1 MSPDQVSFALQNPTH
16 LSFPSTRAL
25 ADQLEQKGGRVVIR
39 PTGHLIFYRSDGRRF
54 LATDPSGHP
63 LHECEWQS
71 NTDGTVSL
79 TRARI
84 RLDWGQWI
92 GLKPGGLTN
101 ETRLNL
107 AAKPGWRQI
116 TADHLRAMA
125 AQALRVPIEEVR
137 WFYQDEDFS
146 IDAEG
151 IATIRHR
158 KDALYVLDSSTFES
172 ARFMACMGAMHW
184 DHIDFLP
191 VVELFKSLLP
201 GTGSAVFELIRGL
214 FDDQNEGRS
223 NPSPLRYRGIPT
235 YPSEAA
241 FRLFSSCFT
250 PVLSTGEN
258 PMALFMDQSRSHQVT
273 WIPSQDPPLR
283 YFELEQNLCL
293 TVQSGII
300 RKATVADDSTGLSYV
315 DARSRRVAP
324 LDRRL
329 EVKGHELM
337 LKDREKQIAIR
348 LRQGITV
355 VPMPSA
361 EYAYA
366 DSPLDWRTLFVQQVP
381 PIRSADAFGA
391 VLSYPDDAEEIG
403 ELAAQPFVADFV
415 QDLAEQ
421 DPELRTVLSRAER
434 VLIDN
439 GDTVIETCI
448 ACDRPRDYTIR
459 SYYAAYAQRQAQ
471 ELWTRCAVPQQWEW
485 LRRIRIVPVSIW
497 DQTMMNHQ
505 PYDVIYQWL
514 PYAVFTEAAAL
525 TASVA
530 WLRQMLRSQGYAFV
544 VGPVGL
550 RTVLAQQAL
559 PVMWAESVESLPTV
573 QMHKSIL
580 PKARVKAGLTLFHIR
595 RT

>member
-1 MSPDQVSFALQNPTH
+1 MSPDPVSFALQNPTH

-25 ADQLEQKGGRVVIR
+25 ADHWDQGGGRVVTR
-39 PTGHLIFYRSDGRRF
+39 PTGHLIFYRPDGRRF
-54 LATDPSGHP
+54 LATDPLGHP

-71 NTDGTVSL
+71 NAGGTVSL
-79 TRARI
+79 ARARI

-92 GLKPGGLTN
+92 GLKPGGLVN

-125 AQALRVPIEEVR
+125 AQALRVPIEDIR
-137 WFYQDEDFS
+137 WFYRNEDFS
-146 IDAEG
+146 IDING
-151 IATIRHR
+151 MATIRHR
-158 KDALYVLDSSTFES
+158 KDALYVLNKGTFES

-184 DHIDFLP
+184 DRIDFLP

-214 FDDQNEGRS
+214 FDDQNEGR
-223 NPSPLRYRGIPT
+223 PSPQPLRYRGIPT

-250 PVLSTGEN
+250 PVVPAGGN
-258 PMALFMDQSRSHQVT
+258 PLALFMDQPRSHQLT
-273 WIPSQDPPLR
+273 WIPAQDPPLR
-283 YFELEQNLCL
+283 YFESEQNLCL
-293 TVQSGII
+293 TVQGGLI

-315 DARSRRVAP
+315 EARNRRMSP

-329 EVKGHELM
+329 EVKGHELI
-337 LKDREKQIAIR
+337 LKDRETQT
-348 LRQGITV
+348 GIQFRSEISVAST
-355 VPMPSA
+355 PSA
-361 EYAYA
+361 EYV
-366 DSPLDWRTLFVQQVP
+366 DSPVDWRTLFVQGVP
-381 PIRSADAFGA
+381 PIRPAEAFGA
-391 VLSYPDDAEEIG
+391 VLSYPDDEEEIG

-421 DPELRTVLSRAER
+421 DPELKTVLSRAER

-471 ELWTRCAVPQQWEW
+471 ELWIRCAAPQQWEW

-497 DQTMMNHQ
+497 GRTIVSPQ
-505 PYDVIYQWL
+505 PYDVIYQWV
-514 PYAVFTEAAAL
+514 PYASFTDAAAL
-525 TASVA
+525 KASVA
-530 WLRQMLRSQGYAFV
+530 WLRQLLRSQGSAFV

-550 RTVLAQQAL
+550 RTVLAQYAL
-559 PVMWAESVESLPTV
+559 LVVWEESVESLPTV

-595 RT
+595 RM

>member
-1 MSPDQVSFALQNPTH
+1 MSPDPISFALQSPTH
-16 LSFPSTRAL
+16 LSFPSTRVL
-25 ADQLEQKGGRVVIR
+25 ADQLEKNGGRVVTR
-39 PTGHLIFYRSDGRRF
+39 PTGHLIFYRPDGRRF
-54 LATDPSGHP
+54 LAADPSGHP
-63 LHECEWQS
+63 LHECEWLS
-71 NTDGTVSL
+71 NSDGTVSL
-79 TRARI
+79 VRARI

-92 GLKPGGLTN
+92 GLKPGGLIN

-137 WFYQDEDFS
+137 WFYRDEDFS

-158 KDALYVLDSSTFES
+158 KDTLYVLDKGMFES
-172 ARFMACMGAMHW
+172 ARFMACLGAMHW

-214 FDDQNEGRS
+214 FDDQNEGR
-223 NPSPLRYRGIPT
+223 PSPQPLRYRGIPT

-241 FRLFSSCFT
+241 FRLFSSCFA
-250 PVLSTGEN
+250 PVAPAGGN
-258 PMALFMDQSRSHQVT
+258 PMTLFMDQSRSHQLT
-273 WIPSQDPPLR
+273 WIPAQDPPLR
-283 YFELEQNLCL
+283 YFEPEQNICL
-293 TVQSGII
+293 TVQGGLI

-315 DARSRRVAP
+315 DARNRRVAP
-324 LDRRL
+324 LDRSL
-329 EVKGHELM
+329 EVKGNELI
-337 LKDREKQIAIR
+337 LKDREKYR
-348 LRQGITV
+348 VVRFGQGITV
-355 VPMPSA
+355 TPTSA
-361 EYAYA
+361 AGCV
-366 DSPLDWRTLFVQQVP
+366 DSPVDWRTLFVNGVP
-381 PIRSADAFGA
+381 PIRPADAFGA
-391 VLSYPDDAEEIG
+391 VLSYPDDEEEIG

-415 QDLAEQ
+415 QDLAQ
-421 DPELRTVLSRAER
+421 QSSELRTVLSRAER

-471 ELWTRCAVPQQWEW
+471 ELWTRCAVPRQWEW
-485 LRRIRIVPVSIW
+485 LRRIHIVPALIW
-497 DQTMMNHQ
+497 SQTIVNPQ

-514 PYAVFTEAAAL
+514 PYASFTEAGAL

-530 WLRQMLRSQGYAFV
+530 WLRQMLGSQGSAFV

-550 RTVLAQQAL
+550 RTVLVQNAL
-559 PVMWAESVESLPTV
+559 PIVWEESVESLPTV

-595 RT
+595 RI

>member
-1 MSPDQVSFALQNPTH
+1 MSPDPVSFALQSPTH

-25 ADQLEQKGGRVVIR
+25 ADQLEQLGGRVVTR
-39 PTGHLIFYRSDGRRF
+39 PTGHLIFYRPDGRRF
-54 LATDPSGHP
+54 LATDSSGHP

-79 TRARI
+79 ARARI

-92 GLKPGGLTN
+92 GLKPGGLIN

-107 AAKPGWRQI
+107 AAKLGWQQI

-125 AQALRVPIEEVR
+125 AQALQVPIEEVR
-137 WFYQDEDFS
+137 WFYRNEDFS
-146 IDAEG
+146 IDSDG

-158 KDALYVLDSSTFES
+158 KDALYVLDSGTFES

-201 GTGSAVFELIRGL
+201 STGSAVFELIRGL
-214 FDDQNEGRS
+214 FDDQNEGR
-223 NPSPLRYRGIPT
+223 PRPQPLRYRGIPT

-250 PVLSTGEN
+250 PVAPAGEN
-258 PMALFMDQSRSHQVT
+258 PMALFMDQSRSHQLT
-273 WIPSQDPPLR
+273 WIPAQDPPLR
-283 YFELEQNLCL
+283 YFESEQNICL
-293 TVQSGII
+293 TVQGGLI
-300 RKATVADDSTGLSYV
+300 RKATVADDSTGLSYI
-315 DARSRRVAP
+315 DARSRRVPP

-329 EVKGHELM
+329 EVKGNELI

-348 LRQGITV
+348 LRQGIAVAPTL
-355 VPMPSA
+355 SA
-361 EYAYA
+361 GCV
-366 DSPLDWRTLFVQQVP
+366 DSPVDWRTLFMQGVP
-381 PIRSADAFGA
+381 LIRPAEAFGA
-391 VLSYPDDAEEIG
+391 VLSYPDDEEEIG
-403 ELAAQPFVADFV
+403 ELAAQPFVADFI

-421 DPELRTVLSRAER
+421 DPEIGTVLSRAER

-439 GDTVIETCI
+439 GDAVIETCI
-448 ACDRPRDYTIR
+448 SCDRPRDYTIR
-459 SYYAAYAQRQAQ
+459 SYAAAYAQRQAQ

-485 LRRIRIVPVSIW
+485 LRRIRIVPASIW
-497 DQTMMNHQ
+497 DQTMVSPQ
-505 PYDVIYQWL
+505 PHDVIYQWV
-514 PYAVFTEAAAL
+514 PYASFMEAAAL
-525 TASVA
+525 TASVV
-530 WLRQMLRSQGYAFV
+530 WLRQMLRPQGSAFV

-550 RTVLAQQAL
+550 RTVLAQNAL
-559 PVMWAESVESLPTV
+559 LIVWEESVESLPTV

-580 PKARVKAGLTLFHIR
+580 PKARVKEGLTLFHISR
-595 RT
+595 I

>member
-1 MSPDQVSFALQNPTH
+1 MSPDPVSFALQHPTH
-16 LSFPSTRAL
+16 LAFPSTRAF
-25 ADQLEQKGGRVVIR
+25 ADHWDREGGRVVTR
-39 PTGHLIFYRSDGRRF
+39 PTGHLIFYRPDGRRF

-79 TRARI
+79 ARARI

-92 GLKPGGLTN
+92 GLKSGGLVN

-137 WFYQDEDFS
+137 WFYRDEDFG
-146 IDAEG
+146 IDTNG

-158 KDALYVLDSSTFES
+158 KDALYILDKSTFES

-214 FDDQNEGRS
+214 FDDQNEGRP
-223 NPSPLRYRGIPT
+223 NPQTLRYRGIPT

-250 PVLSTGEN
+250 PVAPAGGN
-258 PMALFMDQSRSHQVT
+258 PLALFMDQSRSHQVT
-273 WIPSQDPPLR
+273 WIPAQDPPLR
-283 YFELEQNLCL
+283 YFESAQNICL
-293 TVQSGII
+293 TVQGGFI
-300 RKATVADDSTGLSYV
+300 RKATVADDRTGLSYV
-315 DARSRRVAP
+315 DARNRRVAP

-329 EVKGHELM
+329 EVKGDELM
-337 LKDREKQIAIR
+337 LKDREKHTAIR
-348 LRQGITV
+348 FWQGIEVAST
-355 VPMPSA
+355 PSA
-361 EYAYA
+361 GCV
-366 DSPLDWRTLFVQQVP
+366 DSPVDWRTLFVDGVP
-381 PIRSADAFGA
+381 AIRPADAFGA
-391 VLSYPDDAEEIG
+391 VLSYPDDEEEIG

-415 QDLAEQ
+415 QDLAEH
-421 DPELRTVLSRAER
+421 DRELGTVLSRVER

-439 GDTVIETCI
+439 GDAVIEACI
-448 ACDRPRDYTIR
+448 SCDRPRDYTVR
-459 SYYAAYAQRQAQ
+459 SYHVAYAQRQAQ
-471 ELWTRCAVPQQWEW
+471 ELWIRCAAPQQWDW
-485 LRRIRIVPVSIW
+485 LRRIRIVPASIW
-497 DQTMMNHQ
+497 EQTMVSPQ
-505 PYDVIYQWL
+505 SYDLIYQWL
-514 PYAVFTEAAAL
+514 PYASFTDVAAL

-530 WLRQMLRSQGYAFV
+530 WLRQMLRSQGSAFV
-544 VGPVGL
+544 VGPVTL
-550 RTVLAQQAL
+550 RTVFAQHML
-559 PVMWAESVESLPTV
+559 PVLWEESVDFLPTV
-573 QMHKSIL
+573 QMHKSVL
-580 PKARVKAGLTLFHIR
+580 PKARVKAGLTLFHIMR
-595 RT
+595 P